1 MTGRKDQWVRIH
13 DIVLKPEE
21 RTGNL
26 PEDTKKVPLELWVK
40 GFLLSDAEI
49 GDAVSVRTI
58 TGRIMQGTLVEISPS
73 YDHGFG
79 RTFIPELL
87 EIGISLRK
95 ILGGEEDGER

>member
-13 DIVLKPEE
+13 DIVLRPEE

-26 PEDTKKVPLELWVK
+26 PEDPKKVPLELWVK
-40 GFLLSDAEI
+40 GFLVSDAEI
-49 GDAVSVRTI
+49 GDAVSIRTI
-58 TGRIMQGTLVEISPS
+58 TGRTMQGTLVEISPA

-79 RTFIPELL
+79 KTFIPELL
-87 EIGISLRK
+87 EIGISLRE

>member
-21 RTGNL
+21 RTGSL

-40 GFLLSDAEI
+40 GFLTEDAQI

-58 TGRIMQGTLVEISPS
+58 TGRTMQGTLVEISPS

-79 RTFIPELL
+79 KTFIPELL
-87 EIGISLRK
+87 EIGISLRE
-95 ILGGEEDGER
+95 ILGGEEDGKR

>member
-21 RTGNL
+21 RTGSL

-40 GFLLSDAEI
+40 GFLDADAEI
-49 GDAVSVRTI
+49 GETVSVRTI
-58 TGRIMQGTLVEISPS
+58 TGRTMTGTLVEVSPS

-79 RTFIPELL
+79 KTFIPELL
-87 EIGISLRK
+87 DIGIRLRK
-95 ILGGEEDGER
+95 ILEGEDDGKR